1 MTEARAL
8 QALDPAE
15 FLQCLDVLRADAIDE
30 DLVQFG
36 RIARGRHR
44 KGEHVPE
51 RKAEIIHQYLAPC
64 LGLPGGGIEGG
75 EQLVEV
81 AGARGEVD
89 FAPERL
95 HQPVELFSMDLDETA
110 REGGEILRVLFG
122 RLGFEQIAYE
132 AVRFDAIE
140 PSLLAAPQ

>member
-30 DLVQFG
+30 DLVQFA
-36 RIARGRHR
+36 RVARGRHR

-51 RKAEIIHQYLAPC
+51 RKAEIIHQYLPPC
-64 LGLPGGGIEGG
+64 LGLPGGGVEGG

-81 AGARGEVD
+81 ARARGEVD
-89 FAPERL
+89 FATERL
-95 HQPVELFSMDLDETA
+95 HQPVEFYPVS
-110 REGGEILRVLFG
+110 
-122 RLGFEQIAYE
+122 
-132 AVRFDAIE
+132 
-140 PSLLAAPQ
+140 LAA